1 MTSCKTG
8 LVVYKK
14 VKAAGVNGDKF
25 PAILNCLIEA
35 CGCASKH
42 GISYVASFVFYS
54 IALLII
60 C

>member
-8 LVVYKK
+8 VVVYNKI
-14 VKAAGVNGDKF
+14 KAAGVNGDTV
-25 PAILNCLIEA
+25 PALFNCLIEA

-60 C
+60 L